1 MTLRWKDKILG
12 WEWLNEIVP
21 GGKSKTPSEDY
32 RRFCEIGTE
41 VVKKIDPSK
50 LTLMA
55 GGLWPR
61 NFRTDC
67 LNAGV
72 GKHIDVLPVHYSDM
86 GGVLD
91 AIDDLKAAQYDK
103 VIVWDDETGNGLT
116 VWGMPSREA
125 LQVRSQSQWCLDRW
139 PDELVAGAEKI
150 CYFGGWADPAGNWAG
165 LLDDNTPRPVAATL
179 AVFASKIACAKPLGK
194 FFLGEHGVFHLFEKD
209 GKAILVAS
217 SSTDKGEKE
226 KIALNIGRDSAIAT
240 DYQGN
245 ETELKAS
252 GGKLTAELEPM
263 RIFIEG
269 GDLDVL
275 KSYCAVSVG
284 SSRNIERLPNLSVI
298 KGQSAVLRVQ
308 VRGLYEKGT
317 EGKLTVRAPDG
328 WPTVAPVAFSVAAG
342 KRELMEIPLAFPD
355 SAAAGEYALKVEVEF
370 KDTKLPKVEKPFG
383 VSLIS
388 REMVGNLIKNGR
400 FETPGSSEKVAAD
413 WWFGNAAKRVDSK
426 GGLGLGSSVLR
437 FEKADNY
444 ESASQERVL
453 PPGHTY
459 LYTAWVWNEDMGGG
473 SNITHVFTD
482 GKSQSFY
489 TPSVFMLGTRSE
501 SWHFYSCKTE
511 APQNLKSIAFTPVVK
526 GAGWAMYD
534 NLRVTLY
541 EGSNYTA
548 ECYRVKTPLKIDGKL
563 DGWNKS
569 CPIPLLCEN
578 QISLHDKSYKWTPD
592 NLSAVAYM
600 QWDEKFL
607 YFAAEVKDDIHFA
620 KTTGDETLEG
630 DSIALAIHPANRAP
644 GKDDKAFVY
653 YLSSANPGGGS
664 GACTLYRPPAHNGG
678 LSSGQLA
685 KDSSVYEVSVRTEGT
700 TTIYQ
705 VKMPW
710 SELGGINPAFGT
722 KIGVS
727 LLLNDNDGK
736 GKAAT
741 MSWGEGLVPGWSP
754 SNFGIVTFVEP

>member
-1 MTLRWKDKILG
+1 
-12 WEWLNEIVP
+12 
-21 GGKSKTPSEDY
+21 
-32 RRFCEIGTE
+32 
-41 VVKKIDPSK
+41 
-50 LTLMA
+50 
-55 GGLWPR
+55 
-61 NFRTDC
+61 
-67 LNAGV
+67 
-72 GKHIDVLPVHYSDM
+72 
-86 GGVLD
+86 
-91 AIDDLKAAQYDK
+91 
-103 VIVWDDETGNGLT
+103 
-116 VWGMPSREA
+116 
-125 LQVRSQSQWCLDRW
+125 
-139 PDELVAGAEKI
+139 
-150 CYFGGWADPAGNWAG
+150 
-165 LLDDNTPRPVAATL
+165 
-179 AVFASKIACAKPLGK
+179 
-194 FFLGEHGVFHLFEKD
+194 
-209 GKAILVAS
+209 
-217 SSTDKGEKE
+217 
-226 KIALNIGRDSAIAT
+226 
-240 DYQGN
+240 
-245 ETELKAS
+245 
-252 GGKLTAELEPM
+252 LTAELEPM

-284 SSRNIERLPNLSVI
+284 SGKNIERNPNLSVI
-298 KGQSAVLRVQ
+298 KGQSAVLRVN

-317 EGKLTVRAPDG
+317 EGKLTVHVPDG
-328 WPTVAPVAFSVAAG
+328 WPAAAPVAFSVAAG

-355 SAAAGEYALKVEVEF
+355 SAAGGEYALKVEVEF
-370 KDTKLPKVEKPFG
+370 KDSKLPKVEKPFG
-383 VSLIS
+383 LSLIS
-388 REMVGNLIKNGR
+388 REMVGNLLKNGR
-400 FETPGSSEKVAAD
+400 FETPGNSDAVAAD
-413 WWFGNAAKRVDSK
+413 WWFGKAAKRCDSK

-437 FEKADNY
+437 FEKAADY
-444 ESASQERVL
+444 ESCSQEITV

-459 LYTAWVWNEDMGGG
+459 LYSAWVWNEDMGGG

-482 GKSQSFY
+482 GKSQGFY

-501 SWHFYSCKTE
+501 SWHLYSCKTE
-511 APQNLKSIAFTPVVK
+511 APQNLKSISFTPVVK
-526 GAGWAMYD
+526 GSGWAMYG
-534 NLRVTLY
+534 NLRVSLY
-541 EGSNYTA
+541 EGSNYAA
-548 ECYRVKTPLKIDGKL
+548 ECYRAKTPLKIDGKL

-578 QISLHDKSYKWTPD
+578 QLAIHDKSYKWSPD
-592 NLSAVAYM
+592 NLSGVAYM

-607 YFAAEVKDDIHFA
+607 YFAAEVKDDVHVA

-664 GACTLYRPPAHNGG
+664 GACTLYRPPAHSGG

-685 KDSSVYEVSVRTEGT
+685 KDSSVYEVVVRTEGT